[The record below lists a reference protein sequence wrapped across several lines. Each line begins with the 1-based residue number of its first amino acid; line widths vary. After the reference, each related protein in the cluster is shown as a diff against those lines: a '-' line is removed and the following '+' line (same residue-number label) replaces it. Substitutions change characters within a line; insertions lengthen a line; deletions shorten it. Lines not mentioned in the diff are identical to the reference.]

1 MARNFDTES
10 FTGGKIKATVNAIRR
25 DKTSTPLP
33 RQLQCL
39 DVLPMNSSRGLFL
52 RFLLPITLTVLGAML
67 CALLIPVEVESVK
80 QQLIGFPD
88 SDTPTHHLR
97 PMVLGALCFLPALG
111 SLFYGLSSRLDRYI
125 ARQFTGIFGICLAA
139 LILIWLLMDLA
150 DHIGDF
156 RDSGNVLRTICLF
169 YITRAPAV
177 LLLLLPYSLL
187 LALLYSL
194 GKLSGSREIIAMIQ
208 SGRSVIRITLPLILV
223 GIFSTLLTL
232 GLNYHWAPIAE
243 GSVKDILAEANGK
256 KASEASN
263 VLYRN
268 PESRRLWEIGVFP
281 QDYQKGKPL
290 ENVEVTTTRAD
301 QTLESRLSAKRAF
314 WNRENR
320 HWTFEQPVIA
330 HFQPHEPPRFENL
343 SEPLVIDSWSETPWQ
358 LIKPGLRAK
367 YLGIPDLSSWLRAND
382 RSNNF
387 ADPAPYLTQWHY
399 RLALPFT
406 CIVTIL
412 LATPLGIHF
421 SRRGAGGG
429 VFLAVVL
436 SALMLLVS
444 NISLALGESGILRP
458 LYAAWL
464 PNLGF
469 ALVGLYLF
477 RRRVTGLPIYFI
489 LRRFIPGNDSF

>member
-1 MARNFDTES
+1 
-10 FTGGKIKATVNAIRR
+10 
-25 DKTSTPLP
+25 
-33 RQLQCL
+33 
-39 DVLPMNSSRGLFL
+39 MNSSRGLFL
-52 RFLLPITLTVLGAML
+52 RFLLPIALTVLGVAL
-67 CALLIPVEVESVK
+67 CAVLIPAENEAVK

-88 SDTPTHHLR
+88 SDPQTHHLR
-97 PMVLGALCFLPALG
+97 PLILSALCLLPALA
-111 SLFYGLSSRLDRYI
+111 SLFYALSGSLDRYI
-125 ARQFTGIFGICLAA
+125 ARQFAGIFGICLAA
-139 LILIWLLMDLA
+139 LVLIWLLMDLT
-150 DHIGDF
+150 DNIGDF
-156 RDSGNVLRTICLF
+156 RDSENVLQTIGLF

-194 GKLSGSREIIAMIQ
+194 GKLSGSREIISMIQ
-208 SGRSVIRITLPLILV
+208 SGRSVMRITLPLIFV
-223 GIFSTLLTL
+223 GLFSGLLTL

-243 GSVKDILAEANGK
+243 GSVKDILAEASGK
-256 KASEASN
+256 TASEASN

-268 PESRRLWEIGVFP
+268 PENRRLWEIGIFP

-290 ENVEVTTTRAD
+290 ENIEVTTTRAD

-320 HWTFEQPVIA
+320 RWTFEQPVIA
-330 HFQPHEPPRFENL
+330 NFKPNEPPIFENH
-343 SEPLVIDSWSETPWQ
+343 SESVVVDTWSETPWQ

-367 YLGIPDLSSWLRAND
+367 HLGIPDLSSWLKANA
-382 RSNNF
+382 RNAHF

-399 RLALPFT
+399 RFALPFT
-406 CIVTIL
+406 CMVTVL

-458 LYAAWL
+458 WYAAWL

-469 ALVGLYLF
+469 TLVGLYLF
-477 RRRVTGLPIYFI
+477 RRRITGQPIYFI
-489 LRRFIPGNDSF
+489 LRRLIPGND